1 MLLAG
6 DGVRLKLGDGATLDD
21 GAADWETIFV
31 EATDIT
37 GVEGVTLT
45 TGVEVDIMATTV
57 EVDGLKTSPVETGSD
72 NTINAKIAQQTVGA
86 IVILFVS
93 VNLMVRVRID
103 SG

>member
-1 MLLAG
+1 
-6 DGVRLKLGDGATLDD
+6 
-21 GAADWETIFV
+21 
-31 EATDIT
+31 
-37 GVEGVTLT
+37 
-45 TGVEVDIMATTV
+45 MATTV